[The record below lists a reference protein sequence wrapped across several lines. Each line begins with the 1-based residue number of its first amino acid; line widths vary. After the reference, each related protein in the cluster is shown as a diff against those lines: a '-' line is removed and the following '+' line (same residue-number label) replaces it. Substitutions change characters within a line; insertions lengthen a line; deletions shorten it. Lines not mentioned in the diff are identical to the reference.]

1 MKIYMLSKYL
11 KKAAAVMSS
20 VMIFSFAIQAVS
32 PSFVAKA
39 DSVSAQT
46 TASAQEQ
53 QEVQAKQLTLNLLAS
68 SGKSVA
74 NLLDDAY
81 TSKVSFAAG
90 DTLTVSADEPMQ
102 GVYGLRWKA
111 AIACHITEK
120 SRKSRRKICFISIL
134 ILGRQLQNV
143 Q

>member
-90 DTLTVSADEPMQ
+90 DTLTVSADEPLCR
-102 GVYGLRWKA
+102 VYILNGLRWKA
-111 AIACHITEK
+111 AD
-120 SRKSRRKICFISIL
+120 RKS
-134 ILGRQLQNV
+134 V
-143 Q
+143 V